1 MRNELFFYTSSVLAE
16 SFVFRNPLLRQAP
29 KPWLLLYLTTNMNKI
44 LTGLLLTIILVS
56 CDNRPTTTENLQD
69 ESKNIIDIKPI
80 VELSQ
85 SLHGLWISDNYLNN
99 IEKNKSIFL
108 SRKYDTEIQGFYL
121 DKIALQTDSAFLEG
135 FTDHEG
141 GYSSPIIYDN
151 EKGKFVNDMAR
162 LPDYATFPDP
172 FELNFDGNGKIEM
185 YLPKTKKTDTYRKV
199 KSNFQTEIRRLLIA
213 GNYKTINNNSEIQFV
228 DNGQVHNFKD
238 FKYYELV
245 ADFGLN
251 IEYDAIVFFKTLK
264 GGNWSDGEIYKFEFI
279 SNSLHLQHVKTN
291 WETMEHEISDEILVL
306 DLE

>member
-1 MRNELFFYTSSVLAE
+1 VVSI
-16 SFVFRNPLLRQAP
+16 PLLRQAP
-29 KPWLLLYLTTNMNKI
+29 KRYVLLYLTTNMNKI
-44 LTGLLLTIILVS
+44 LTGLFLTLILVS

-69 ESKNIIDIKPI
+69 ESKNYIDNNRI

-108 SRKYDTEIQGFYL
+108 SRKYDTKIQGFYL
-121 DKIALQTDSAFLEG
+121 DKTALQTDSAFLEG

-151 EKGKFVNDMAR
+151 EKDKFVNDMAR
-162 LPDYATFPDP
+162 LSDYATFPDP
-172 FELNFDGNGKIEM
+172 FELNFDGKGKIEM
-185 YLPKTKKTDTYRKV
+185 YFPKTKKSDNYRKV
-199 KSNFQTEIRRLLIA
+199 NSDFQTEIRRLLIA
-213 GNYKTINNNSEIQFV
+213 GNYKAIYDNSEIQF
-228 DNGQVHNFKD
+228 DNNGEVHNFKD

-264 GGNWSDGEIYKFEFI
+264 GGNWSDGEIYKFEFL
-279 SNSLHLQHVKTN
+279 SNSLQLQHVKTN
-291 WETMEHEISDEILVL
+291 WETMEHGISDEILVL
-306 DLE
+306 ELE